1 MHSMI
6 AKMMVAI
13 ELKWKDVDGN
23 EDLVEPLMNCP
34 DGEDSMKFLTGRS
47 VGNRDDGEDSLE
59 PLWRTNLE
67 FDLMV
72 RTRWNPWRTAGV
84 AWK

>member
-1 MHSMI
+1 
-6 AKMMVAI
+6 
-13 ELKWKDVDGN
+13 
-23 EDLVEPLMNCP
+23 MNCP

-72 RTRWNPWRTAGV
+72 RTRWNP
-84 AWK
+84 